1 MTLSTMNI
9 SNIID
14 INNKLLSVKELLNS
28 MNYPMNELYIDKFWD
43 NIENDYDLYIE
54 NNMLA
59 WMGYAEIDINSSKR
73 LYINILSD
81 NFEEN
86 IDYKY
91 T

>member
-1 MTLSTMNI
+1 MLTMNNL
-9 SNIID
+9 SSLID
-14 INNKLLSVKELLNS
+14 TNNQILTIKELLNRL
-28 MNYPMNELYIDKFWD
+28 NYPMNEVYIDKFWD